1 MKTRL
6 SLAITS
12 GLLLVLALV
21 PVYARWV
28 EEPFLLTFST
38 RALVLALAAL
48 SLNIVLGFGGMVSFG
63 HALYLGLGAYS
74 VGILASHGVD
84 NGALQ
89 LLVLL
94 SKFFYLTFEFKNQI
108 LSRIALNDR
117 FVPDVFCATCKLKTS
132 KRFIQMKI

>member
-6 SLAITS
+6 TLVITA
-12 GLLLVLALV
+12 GLLLILALL
-21 PVYARWV
+21 PLYARWF

-63 HALYLGLGAYS
+63 HALYLGIGAYS

-84 NGALQ
+84 NG
-89 LLVLL
+89 V
-94 SKFFYLTFEFKNQI
+94 
-108 LSRIALNDR
+108 SRSAKAS
-117 FVPDVFCATCKLKTS
+117 ATNGMRL
-132 KRFIQMKI
+132 